1 MKVHTLDID
10 SGDRDPILYPDSGD
24 YTVFLKNPVY
34 NVSKIK
40 LYRLVY
46 TIVNCSYTTGITRL
60 Q

>member
-10 SGDRDPILYPDSGD
+10 SGDRDPILYHDSGD

-40 LYRLVY
+40 LMLVKK
-46 TIVNCSYTTGITRL
+46 ID
-60 Q
+60 